1 LLSKLDLKVI
11 RKLLLGTRNRGKQD
25 ELLALLSNLRLEII
39 TPQQLGIDI
48 QVEETGSTYSE
59 NAGLKAVAYAAQS
72 ELWSLSDDSG
82 LEVELLDGAPGLRSA
97 RLGGEGNSDAER
109 RRLLLEMLEQHSR
122 PWDARFRATMALAG
136 PSGEIEYAEGQ
147 CAGEIIPEERGMG
160 GFGYDRIFLLHELG
174 KTMAELGMGEKNQ
187 ISHRARALKALR
199 PALEARLGL
208 AEG

>member
-1 LLSKLDLKVI
+1 MLSKLDLKVI

-25 ELLALLSNLRLEII
+25 ELLALLSNLRLEIF

-82 LEVELLDGAPGLRSA
+82 LEVELLDGAPGLHSA

-136 PSGEIEYAEGQ
+136 PSG
-147 CAGEIIPEERGMG
+147 
-160 GFGYDRIFLLHELG
+160 
-174 KTMAELGMGEKNQ
+174 
-187 ISHRARALKALR
+187 
-199 PALEARLGL
+199 
-208 AEG
+208 